1 MPTSSTGSANKSE
14 TAAYSR
20 LMDIR
25 YYFSRT
31 KASYPGSLGR
41 VPELYRRLSY
51 NCWYNCWWL
60 YGLALAPVGCAF
72 GYVVVVEASNR
83 SMDFRLKILLAL
95 GVPMYCFWLIG
106 WYVLLRDND
115 SPDYGRGAQQHT
127 PRLPPGRLLDLISI
141 LSTAA
146 SFTSPSF
153 QEGVTWLDTEDSPET
168 VGAFWWGVGNNL
180 PLFFRGLLFEFTKES
195 FRYTCPAMLALLVL
209 GGCYVLNPSLDS
221 VTKYTV
227 IQLLTDMLSV
237 PFLNKMFKATSCT
250 YVDGTGHLDAA
261 PSIICWTPLHL
272 WYFVPCII
280 FLIPYYFCT
289 ILGWT
294 YMQASQTIIFVDPV
308 FFACKAQLKAFVAL
322 LAANFGQSRPLVLLP
337 PLFVANAFLTAVSYV
352 RNPYNVELLSKVEY
366 GGLLVATWSVLV
378 ALLGY
383 LGLGI
388 PSSTRLGVL
397 VIGMFLICLH
407 GIVNLLRSGRAN
419 SNQPG
424 AGPGHRAPHSPE
436 KDGLPH
442 VKCFENPL
450 YHAVLAQAAHCW
462 PQRER
467 LSWNRDAEVKLS
479 DTKELPLEAIT
490 VTHIHLYPFRAL
502 SVDLHNLKTLEGLIG
517 GLPGTTCTGRHGISA
532 SRLLGFSVSRAM
544 TCFIMYIE
552 GVLAVPFP
560 AHFTRWERSAGAK
573 LTDQYA
579 LTLTSCLKNRRKD
592 SNALVA
598 RLATLDFSNL
608 ITLDLSGNSLGPEG
622 AKALAEVLAPS
633 KRRNF
638 NSSLSTLIASENS
651 LGGRMNMHYTVPTTG
666 GIEDE
671 QGLVALGQA
680 LKRNE
685 TLTHLAL
692 TFNTVGPKGTMALA
706 EGLAANRT
714 LRSLVLDRNWL
725 AGRRPYYDIVDRDR
739 YAVKEQEE
747 GVQALAAALK
757 ENTCL
762 TSVSLQANMLG
773 PKCTMAL
780 AEGLA
785 LNKAL
790 RVLDM
795 MHNPSEIA
803 GALALAA
810 AIRRRGVACQ
820 LLGGMHIAEK
830 IRQASQM
837 GLKDGGAI
845 MLANDLVTG
854 GMLASLDL
862 FGQKIGPDG
871 AKALAAALTP
881 NDQGTFCSSLT
892 TLNLLRTNMGDAGR
906 VAILAA
912 MEQNDSLT
920 SACGIPS
927 NATNVDLSGKNLGSE
942 DALLLAG
949 ELVLNKSINTLNLT
963 GNLIGPAGA
972 AALGAALV
980 PNERG
985 ALNATL
991 HTLIL
996 DDIVIGDPMGFS
1008 PMNSANGIKTVN
1020 TLPQDAEHAMLDG
1033 LEVFGDALKQNKT
1046 LTSLSLRGNLLGS
1059 RSMAALAD
1067 GLASNNSLRSL
1078 DLAGNGFCGI
1088 YDDGYR
1094 HPARLPSGEVREE
1107 VIWLARKLARW
1118 PTCSARD
1125 AHNKTIWGR
1134 ARHLGQAVADHPTLS
1149 LFNTIPLAGL
1159 RGGTLTELDL
1169 AGRDIGAS
1177 GAVALAEL
1185 VAASTALRVLNV
1197 LENDLGE
1204 EGARSIIAAFEQ
1216 SAAVV
1221 TLCGLLPGM
1230 KTLDLS
1236 GRHLRSWDM
1245 MLIVADQ
1252 RKDAAGA
1259 SISTLKLAGHR
1270 IGREGIKVLAAALT
1284 PDEGGALGK
1293 SLRALTLRG
1302 DGQLSFLEERY
1313 VGDVAPGFEALGV
1326 ALQGGIALTML
1337 DLTGSG
1343 MRPEGAV
1350 AFAPGLRCNG
1360 TIRTLILDNNRL
1372 AGRGRIDGKEREEG
1386 LRALGGALYAN
1397 VALTSLSLQGNMLG
1411 PHCAA
1416 AFAALFVFNKFL
1428 HILNLKDNPIGK
1440 GVCCGHQDI
1449 FHALPSIQTIV
1460 IDASP
1465 VTCRSA
1471 AMVSGNAVIA
1481 VPRFW

>member
-1 MPTSSTGSANKSE
+1 MQERSTLCDPLHEG
-14 TAAYSR
+14 
-20 LMDIR
+20 

-397 VIGMFLICLH
+397 
-407 GIVNLLRSGRAN
+407 
-419 SNQPG
+419 
-424 AGPGHRAPHSPE
+424 
-436 KDGLPH
+436 
-442 VKCFENPL
+442 
-450 YHAVLAQAAHCW
+450 
-462 PQRER
+462 
-467 LSWNRDAEVKLS
+467 VKLS

-862 FGQKIGPDG
+862 FGKRAFRFHCIVGY
-871 AKALAAALTP
+871 ALSSRRR
-881 NDQGTFCSSLT
+881 FCGFLPIW
-892 TLNLLRTNMGDAGR
+892 

-1078 DLAGNGFCGI
+1078 DLA
-1088 YDDGYR
+1088 
-1094 HPARLPSGEVREE
+1094 
-1107 VIWLARKLARW
+1107 
-1118 PTCSARD
+1118 
-1125 AHNKTIWGR
+1125 
-1134 ARHLGQAVADHPTLS
+1134 
-1149 LFNTIPLAGL
+1149 
-1159 RGGTLTELDL
+1159 
-1169 AGRDIGAS
+1169 
-1177 GAVALAEL
+1177 
-1185 VAASTALRVLNV
+1185 
-1197 LENDLGE
+1197 
-1204 EGARSIIAAFEQ
+1204 
-1216 SAAVV
+1216 
-1221 TLCGLLPGM
+1221 GM

-1428 HILNLKDNPIGK
+1428 HILNLK
-1440 GVCCGHQDI
+1440 
-1449 FHALPSIQTIV
+1449 
-1460 IDASP
+1460 
-1465 VTCRSA
+1465 
-1471 AMVSGNAVIA
+1471 
-1481 VPRFW
+1481 